1 MSSESELRYGKVAH
15 RRRQREASS
24 GPAPPT
30 GAPPA
35 PPGHLMPCVRGTR
48 VTTLSPHGRCG
59 AASSTFYV
67 TRSGEG
73 MKAILNLS
81 PDQELGEKNHNSIS
95 SPKRVSFAAS
105 DFTSPVDTLRSQW
118 LRPLGGM
125 RTARGPRSG
134 LALGR
139 GGAVPRWAPPGSGCG
154 EGGGKI
160 CASRPEPRVPPSW
173 AESLPRGWCLPG
185 PREAGEEEEDLRAAN
200 IPFQAAMSIVS
211 IVHSAHIQIPFGKV
225 NPALM

>member
-15 RRRQREASS
+15 RRGQREASS
-24 GPAPPT
+24 GPALPT

-59 AASSTFYV
+59 AAGSTFCV
-67 TRSGEG
+67 AWSGEG
-73 MKAILNLS
+73 TKAILNLS
-81 PDQELGEKNHNSIS
+81 PDQELGEKNHNSVS
-95 SPKRVSFAAS
+95 SPRRVSFAAS
-105 DFTSPVDTLRSQW
+105 DFTSPVDTPRSQW

-173 AESLPRGWCLPG
+173 AESLPCTVRLVPARAEGGGGGGGGLAGSKYSVPG
-185 PREAGEEEEDLRAAN
+185 GDERCEHRAFCPHPDTLR
-200 IPFQAAMSIVS
+200 Q
-211 IVHSAHIQIPFGKV
+211 G
-225 NPALM
+225 